1 MKQTCETMR
10 IKRSHFN
17 KGTPMSSFHFN
28 KAKKK
33 KKGIF
38 QIAKKQNKLL
48 GGGSQHELDQ

>member
-33 KKGIF
+33 KGIF

>member
-33 KKGIF
+33 KRNLSDSKET
-38 QIAKKQNKLL
+38 KQTPWRRITT
-48 GGGSQHELDQ
+48 